1 MDENSLLSCFH
12 INQLGFMKR
21 KETKATMHKQEI
33 LGLNNRLRNDG
44 YPVFD
49 DVLFGETR
57 QNPVIQK
64 NINLVHNFQP
74 QYLAKSQKGNQGV
87 FEKFFRKIQG
97 YIVLTNYRLLFI
109 PKPDQALL
117 NQMTRQHK
125 FVKEFFNIPLGYISR
140 IEKQLNLQQDNY
152 ANNQSNKNFIEIFT
166 KDNRYF
172 KFKFHFQDTDLC
184 QKLAKAI
191 DKQCFIDYEGQMMA
205 QHFERSFPFK
215 FKLDVNDSNWM
226 NYVNGWQLYTD
237 IRKEAKR
244 QGIEFE
250 KSDCQF
256 KILDNSKFQVC
267 QTYPKLLVVPKSM
280 SQDYLVACSKFR
292 TKNRLP
298 ALSYYYKTN
307 GCSIWRCS

>member
-1 MDENSLLSCFH
+1 MVMNVEEEDEQHPSTPPSRKSVQTRKDQDKKQELEKIYSHIERSRAFSQMDENSLLSCFH

-44 YPVFD
+44 YPMFD

-140 IEKQLNLQQDNY
+140 IEK
-152 ANNQSNKNFIEIFT
+152 
-166 KDNRYF
+166 
-172 KFKFHFQDTDLC
+172 
-184 QKLAKAI
+184 
-191 DKQCFIDYEGQMMA
+191 
-205 QHFERSFPFK
+205 
-215 FKLDVNDSNWM
+215 
-226 NYVNGWQLYTD
+226 
-237 IRKEAKR
+237 
-244 QGIEFE
+244 
-250 KSDCQF
+250 
-256 KILDNSKFQVC
+256 
-267 QTYPKLLVVPKSM
+267 
-280 SQDYLVACSKFR
+280 
-292 TKNRLP
+292 
-298 ALSYYYKTN
+298 
-307 GCSIWRCS
+307 